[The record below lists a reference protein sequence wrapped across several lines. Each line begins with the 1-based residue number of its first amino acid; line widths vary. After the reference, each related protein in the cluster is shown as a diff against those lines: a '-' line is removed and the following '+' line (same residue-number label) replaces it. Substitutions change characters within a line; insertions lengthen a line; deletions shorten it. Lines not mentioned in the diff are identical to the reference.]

1 MWNVNSRLL
10 SPLAVRERERNRNP
24 PSPNNERRRFFFF
37 FFFFLLSFSSSS
49 PSASR
54 GRHEERER
62 EVPSQMGP
70 SDLHKASALLHS
82 HRHSVASL
90 INRARAFH
98 AHAYRLLRAQRTS
111 AHRGDTEAPRMP
123 CCANN
128 TTAHVRDISFY
139 YYPSVRS
146 LALSTSPLLL
156 PSQLLSCWIPRSL
169 LPFPASNPFFFFH
182 QRYYF
187 SSSPQVSPFALA
199 LPFASLLLFFFFFC
213 NRDRIERVKILYPLS
228 SLSNASRGGEKIEE
242 KRRFLPLFPPQ
253 PAVPSGSIYNA
264 HALALEMGTRSYE
277 VGTTCVKSHYTRNDT

>member
-1 MWNVNSRLL
+1 
-10 SPLAVRERERNRNP
+10 
-24 PSPNNERRRFFFF
+24 
-37 FFFFLLSFSSSS
+37 
-49 PSASR
+49 
-54 GRHEERER
+54 
-62 EVPSQMGP
+62 
-70 SDLHKASALLHS
+70 
-82 HRHSVASL
+82 
-90 INRARAFH
+90 
-98 AHAYRLLRAQRTS
+98 
-111 AHRGDTEAPRMP
+111 MP

-213 NRDRIERVKILYPLS
+213 NRDRIERVKILYL
-228 SLSNASRGGEKIEE
+228 LCRILLVVGKKL
-242 KRRFLPLFPPQ
+242 KRREDFYPFFRLSRRSHRDQ
-253 PAVPSGSIYNA
+253 YI
-264 HALALEMGTRSYE
+264 TR
-277 VGTTCVKSHYTRNDT
+277 TRLRSKWERGVTR

>member
-10 SPLAVRERERNRNP
+10 SPLAVREREE
-24 PSPNNERRRFFFF
+24 SKSSLAETEPNNERRRFFFF

-213 NRDRIERVKILYPLS
+213 NRDRIERVKILYL
-228 SLSNASRGGEKIEE
+228 LCRILLVVGKKL
-242 KRRFLPLFPPQ
+242 KRREDFYPFFRLSRRSHRDQ
-253 PAVPSGSIYNA
+253 YI
-264 HALALEMGTRSYE
+264 TR
-277 VGTTCVKSHYTRNDT
+277 TRLRSKWERGVTR

>member
-1 MWNVNSRLL
+1 MRYCLATVAHAPTPTSAHN
-10 SPLAVRERERNRNP
+10 AVRNKCVFIAAVAVAALLLKLAA
-24 PSPNNERRRFFFF
+24 SSCWLLLLAAAAGS
-37 FFFFLLSFSSSS
+37 FLLLLLLPPLFLFLFSFSFSW
-49 PSASR
+49 SAR
-54 GRHEERER
+54 RERER

-146 LALSTSPLLL
+146 LALSTSPLPRILQLLL
-156 PSQLLSCWIPRSL
+156 PPPLLSCSL
-169 LPFPASNPFFFFH
+169 LAPFPRFQPFF
-182 QRYYF
+182 
-187 SSSPQVSPFALA
+187 L
-199 LPFASLLLFFFFFC
+199 LPPALLLF
-213 NRDRIERVKILYPLS
+213 LLS
-228 SLSNASRGGEKIEE
+228 SGFSFCSCITVCISPPLL
-242 KRRFLPLFPPQ
+242 FLFL
-253 PAVPSGSIYNA
+253 
-264 HALALEMGTRSYE
+264 
-277 VGTTCVKSHYTRNDT
+277 